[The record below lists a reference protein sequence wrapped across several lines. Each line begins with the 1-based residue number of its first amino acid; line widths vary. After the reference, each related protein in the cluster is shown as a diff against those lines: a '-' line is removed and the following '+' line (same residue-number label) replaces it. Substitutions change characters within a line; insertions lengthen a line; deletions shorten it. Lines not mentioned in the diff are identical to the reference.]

1 MGSPQLIPF
10 SDASVRHRTFP
21 YVNSALIG
29 ISVLVFL
36 YEMTLGGT
44 GILTGRAGLDLNI
57 FFLKWGFI
65 ANELTTGEPEIFWRA
80 GLGIVSVET
89 PVPTVLTIFT
99 SMFIHGGFM
108 HLAGNMAFLWV
119 FGDNIEDRLGHVKY
133 LVFYLLAGVAANL
146 SQWAINADS
155 TVPLI
160 GASGA
165 ISGVVG
171 AYLMFYP
178 NNKVKALL
186 FLLIFIT
193 VVEMRAIWLLG
204 GWFVW
209 QLIQGSLSL
218 GLADSV
224 SVAFFAHIGGVVAGV
239 VLAGLYKLAVKEPLL
254 PGSGSSGGN
263 PWDYWYQAGRPRD

>member
-1 MGSPQLIPF
+1 MIPF
-10 SDASVRHRTFP
+10 SDSSVRNHAFP
-21 YVNSALIG
+21 YVTAVLVG

-36 YEMTLGGT
+36 YEMSLSGL
-44 GILTGRAGLDLNI
+44 GILTGNAGLDLNI

-65 ANELTTGEPEIFWRA
+65 ANEFTSGEPETSRDA
-80 GLGIVSVET
+80 GFRLVSVET
-89 PVPTVLTIFT
+89 PVPTVFTVFT

-108 HLAGNMAFLWV
+108 HLAGNMMFLWV
-119 FGDNIEDRLGHVKY
+119 LGDNIEDRLGHVKY
-133 LVFYLLAGVAANL
+133 LVFFLLAGVGATL
-146 SQWAINADS
+146 SQWAINPDS

-178 NNKVKALL
+178 NNRIKALII
-186 FLLIFIT
+186 FFFIT

-218 GLADSV
+218 GMADSV
-224 SVAFFAHIGGVVAGV
+224 STAFFAHIGGVVAGI
-239 VLAGLYKLAVKEPLL
+239 VLVGLYKLAVKEPLM
-254 PGSGSSGGN
+254 PGSGRSRRN
-263 PWDYWYQAGRPRD
+263 PWDDWYQAGRRRD